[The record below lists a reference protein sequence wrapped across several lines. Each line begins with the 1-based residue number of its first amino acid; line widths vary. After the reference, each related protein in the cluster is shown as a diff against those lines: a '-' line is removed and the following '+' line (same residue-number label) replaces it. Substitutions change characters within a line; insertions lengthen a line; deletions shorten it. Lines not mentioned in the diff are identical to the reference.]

1 MEAPKLTSKPTDIF
15 TVTVR
20 ARKSMGKETEF
31 LTYYLPLIKEV
42 RESLGGVQKGEVL
55 TLGVLKRVR
64 PPEEV
69 RKV

>member
-1 MEAPKLTSKPTDIF
+1 
-15 TVTVR
+15 
-20 ARKSMGKETEF
+20 MGKETEF